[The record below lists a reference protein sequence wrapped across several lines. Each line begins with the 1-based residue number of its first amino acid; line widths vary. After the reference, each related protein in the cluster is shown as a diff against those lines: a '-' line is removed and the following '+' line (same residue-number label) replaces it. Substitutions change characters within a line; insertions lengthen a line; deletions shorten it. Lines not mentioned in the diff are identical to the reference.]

1 MRSTMG
7 EPARLGRLHGETDVR
22 RMRNTWPLLLA
33 IAGLGCA
40 PAFGA
45 TRNPPGR
52 FEIVIDPHVRA
63 DTFLLDTQ
71 TGKIWRLVKYD
82 DLPGKPVV
90 WRFMDRVDDLP
101 QALRW
106 DAAHSG
112 RQPPPSPP
120 AGTP

>member
-1 MRSTMG
+1 MLRTC
-7 EPARLGRLHGETDVR
+7 L
-22 RMRNTWPLLLA
+22 LLLA
-33 IAGLGCA
+33 IVGLAGA

-45 TRNPPGR
+45 TLNPPPGR

-90 WRFMDRVDDLP
+90 WRFMDRIDNLP

-106 DAAHSG
+106 DKAHSG
-112 RQPPPSPP
+112 RERAAPLPT
-120 AGTP
+120 GTP